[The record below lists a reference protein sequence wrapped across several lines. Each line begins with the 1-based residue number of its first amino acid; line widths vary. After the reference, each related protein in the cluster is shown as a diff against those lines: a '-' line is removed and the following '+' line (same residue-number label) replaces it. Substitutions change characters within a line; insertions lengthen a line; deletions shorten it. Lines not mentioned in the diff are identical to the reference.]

1 GSILPTLRERAG
13 LSLTGSSG
21 MFVAL
26 SSGMVVASLAA
37 GVLLDSLGKKV
48 VLCAA
53 VALIA
58 AALVF
63 LEFARSYPAL
73 VALAFVV
80 GAGGSALVTGA
91 HGLLADLNPGHRAA
105 ALNLLDV
112 FFGVGAFVTSFAI
125 VPLQRRG
132 GLAAVLFVLAAMA
145 GAVLIYF
152 ARSSRPDGSWCR
164 RRFSFPRSSCF
175 STSARSS
182 RSSTGR

>member
-1 GSILPTLRERAG
+1 MPSTPEQAVLAKRFDASAHTVRQSSSLRLMWAGFLGILVWGTVAPLLGSILPTLRERAG
-13 LSLTGSSG
+13 LSLAGSSG

-58 AALVF
+58 VALVF

-73 VALAFVV
+73 VVLAFVV

-91 HGLLADLNPGHRAA
+91 HGLL
-105 ALNLLDV
+105 
-112 FFGVGAFVTSFAI
+112 
-125 VPLQRRG
+125 
-132 GLAAVLFVLAAMA
+132 
-145 GAVLIYF
+145 
-152 ARSSRPDGSWCR
+152 
-164 RRFSFPRSSCF
+164 
-175 STSARSS
+175 
-182 RSSTGR
+182 